1 MNAISELL
9 VTGIYCVLLGCITL
23 FKTRSWIKEM
33 DGRSTHDPWCLQSKC
48 VCVGGVDIVC
58 MYHMS
63 VKWND
68 QETFAFLN
76 LSPRLGPGTLCFRAV
91 KFVPG
96 HTSLQATKYKETI

>member
-1 MNAISELL
+1 
-9 VTGIYCVLLGCITL
+9 
-23 FKTRSWIKEM
+23 
-33 DGRSTHDPWCLQSKC
+33 
-48 VCVGGVDIVC
+48 

-91 KFVPG
+91 MFVPG